1 MSRIVHFKLK
11 FWLKRGE
18 REFNFQRW
26 PSHRD
31 FKRPSHVEIRVVLLL
46 IWCDLIFQQFPI
58 NSAIEPFR
66 LVEDNHLL
74 SLCKQI
80 DPRTLQSITH
90 FIDNERRLPG
100 NGIYYL
106 STPPTQIKSSMDVS
120 SYPKFYVNSGG
131 GKRPEVW
138 VASPENEL
146 LIQRVSSQSSYVLLI
161 SLKLYLRRLRGMINW

>member
-1 MSRIVHFKLK
+1 M
-11 FWLKRGE
+11 
-18 REFNFQRW
+18 
-26 PSHRD
+26 
-31 FKRPSHVEIRVVLLL
+31 LL

-58 NSAIEPFR
+58 NIAIDPLRLVFHR

-90 FIDNERRLPG
+90 FIDNERRRLPG

-146 LIQRVSSQSSYVLLI
+146 LILRVSSQCLADIFKIVP
-161 SLKLYLRRLRGMINW
+161 